1 MDSDWSLGGEDTG
14 DIIGVEAGDISVG
27 VKEGDGPGDTEEIVG
42 DGTGSDDAPLS
53 SPESLK
59 VVYNHYLSITNER

>member
-14 DIIGVEAGDISVG
+14 DIIGVEAGDICVGVRAGDISVG
-27 VKEGDGPGDTEEIVG
+27 VKEGDGPAPGDTEEIVG

-59 VVYNHYLSITNER
+59 VV